1 MTENPHV
8 LPPLYIIYSVIGGG
22 FYSVI
27 GVAVNVSV
35 VSRPERKRL

>member
-8 LPPLYIIYSVIGGG
+8 LPPLYII
-22 FYSVI
+22 YSVI